1 MLIENFEKIINQ
13 KYTMYKPSKI
23 TTIKRTRKFPNY
35 LLKKSNNSIV
45 NIRTNYFNDLL
56 KKEKIRLD
64 LISKIENTRKT
75 NNVNWMNL
83 LKNVAQ
89 PTQPSKFSGPV
100 VRKNLECN
108 N

>member
-1 MLIENFEKIINQ
+1 
-13 KYTMYKPSKI
+13 MYKPSKI

-64 LISKIENTRKT
+64 LIRN
-75 NNVNWMNL
+75 
-83 LKNVAQ
+83 
-89 PTQPSKFSGPV
+89 
-100 VRKNLECN
+100 
-108 N
+108 